1 MPGTVT
7 AGSYLGMLPRGM
19 NTGNQHLYDSNMPAS
34 ASART
39 STPSATPPATPAAT
53 ALPPAR
59 RAKGT
64 RRGAATGIPG
74 YGLFG
79 ESAQLPDV
87 LHCETIAARSALH
100 DWELEPHRH
109 ARLHQL
115 VLIESG
121 GGAAHLEGRALP
133 LAPGALVNVPPG
145 HVHGFSFA
153 PGTAGFVTTLAEE
166 MRDDVL
172 AQAGDVRR
180 LLGRA
185 GILHADAKVASTMRE
200 VWQEFSGRSPARA
213 LVLRGLTATLL
224 GLAARLAA
232 AAEPVEAERHE
243 SRLLRRFEA
252 LVEAH
257 FAEHWKVADYART
270 LAVTPTHLTRV
281 VRAATGG
288 PASKVIEMR
297 LVHEARRHLVYT
309 QASVSAVAYGLGFAD
324 PAHFTRVFGRVVGI
338 APREFRARAAT

>member
-1 MPGTVT
+1 MAPPPRT
-7 AGSYLGMLPRGM
+7 A
-19 NTGNQHLYDSNMPAS
+19 A
-34 ASART
+34 ASARR
-39 STPSATPPATPAAT
+39 PGP
-53 ALPPAR
+53 R
-59 RAKGT
+59 
-64 RRGAATGIPG
+64 IPG
-74 YGLFG
+74 YNLFG
-79 ESAQLPDV
+79 ESTQLPDV

-115 VLIESG
+115 VLVESG
-121 GGAAHLEGRALP
+121 GGTAHLEGKALP
-133 LAPGALVNVPPG
+133 MTPMSLVNVPPG

-153 PGTAGFVTTLAEE
+153 PGTAGFVATLADE
-166 MRDDVL
+166 MRDEVL
-172 AQAGDVRR
+172 AQSGDVRR
-180 LLGRA
+180 LLGRT
-185 GILHADAKVASTMRE
+185 GMLPADERIAVTMRG
-200 VWQEFSGRSPARA
+200 VWQEFSGRSVARA

-232 AAEPVEAERHE
+232 AAEPIDAERQE
-243 SRLLRRFEA
+243 SRLLRRFEG

-257 FAEHWKVADYART
+257 FAEHWKVADYARA

-309 QASVSAVAYGLGFAD
+309 QASVTAVAYGLGFSD
-324 PAHFTRVFGRVVGI
+324 PAHFTRVFGRVVGM
-338 APREFRARAAT
+338 APREFRIRAAE

>member
-1 MPGTVT
+1 MAPPPRT
-7 AGSYLGMLPRGM
+7 A
-19 NTGNQHLYDSNMPAS
+19 A
-34 ASART
+34 ART
-39 STPSATPPATPAAT
+39 PRPA
-53 ALPPAR
+53 LR
-59 RAKGT
+59 
-64 RRGAATGIPG
+64 IPG
-74 YGLFG
+74 YNLFG
-79 ESAQLPDV
+79 ESSQLPDV

-115 VLIESG
+115 VLVESG
-121 GGAAHLEGRALP
+121 GGTAHLEGKTLSM
-133 LAPGALVNVPPG
+133 APMSLVNVPPG
-145 HVHGFSFA
+145 HVHGFTFA
-153 PGTAGFVTTLAEE
+153 PGTAGFVATLADE
-166 MRDDVL
+166 MRDEVL
-172 AQAGDVRR
+172 AQSGDVRR
-180 LLGRA
+180 MLGRTA
-185 GILHADAKVASTMRE
+185 ILLADEKVAGTMRE

-232 AAEPVEAERHE
+232 NAEPVDAEQHE

-257 FAEHWKVADYART
+257 FADHWKVADYARA

-288 PASKVIEMR
+288 PASKVVEMR

-309 QASVSAVAYGLGFAD
+309 QASVTAVAYGLGFAD
-324 PAHFTRVFGRVVGI
+324 PAHFTRVFGRVVGM
-338 APREFRARAAT
+338 APREFRIRSAA